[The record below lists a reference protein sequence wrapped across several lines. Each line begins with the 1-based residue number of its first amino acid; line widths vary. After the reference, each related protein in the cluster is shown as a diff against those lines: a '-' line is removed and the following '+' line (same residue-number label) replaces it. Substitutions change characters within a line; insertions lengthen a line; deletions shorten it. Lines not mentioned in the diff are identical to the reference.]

1 MVENTSL
8 QSMNKVMFFMANCGY
23 DDVKR
28 LVYTA
33 FEDDEYLANHI
44 FGKYEEMAS
53 FTRMAFFEL
62 YFKIDNSCKKR
73 ILEYIG
79 SNYNVVGRF

>member
-1 MVENTSL
+1 MTDNTSL

-33 FEDDEYLANHI
+33 FEDDEYLANYI
-44 FGKYEEMAS
+44 FGKYEEMVT

-73 ILEYIG
+73 ILEYID
-79 SNYNVVGRF
+79 SNYNAGRF

>member
-1 MVENTSL
+1 MHITSDVKA
-8 QSMNKVMFFMANCGY
+8 MNKIMFFMANCGY

-33 FEDDEYLANHI
+33 FEDDEYLANQI
-44 FGKYEEMAS
+44 FGKYEEMVS

-62 YFKIDNSCKKR
+62 YFKVDKSCKKR
-73 ILEYIG
+73 ILEYID
-79 SNYNVVGRF
+79 SNYNAGRF

>member
-1 MVENTSL
+1 MTENTSL

-28 LVYTA
+28 LIYTA

-44 FGKYEEMAS
+44 FGKYEEMVS
-53 FTRMAFFEL
+53 HTRMAFFEL
-62 YFKIDNSCKKR
+62 YFKIDKSCRKR
-73 ILEYIG
+73 ILEYID
-79 SNYNVVGRF
+79 SNYNAGRF

>member
-1 MVENTSL
+1 MTDNTSL

-33 FEDDEYLANHI
+33 FEDDEYLANYI
-44 FGKYEEMAS
+44 FGKYEEMVS

-73 ILEYIG
+73 ILEYID
-79 SNYNVVGRF
+79 SNYNAGRF

>member
-1 MVENTSL
+1 MTDNTSL

-33 FEDDEYLANHI
+33 FEDDEYLANYI
-44 FGKYEEMAS
+44 FGKYEEMVS
-53 FTRMAFFEL
+53 FTRLAFFEL

-73 ILEYIG
+73 ILEYID
-79 SNYNVVGRF
+79 SNYNAGRF

>member
-1 MVENTSL
+1 MTENTSL

-33 FEDDEYLANHI
+33 FEDDEYLANYI
-44 FGKYEEMAS
+44 FGKYEEMVS

-73 ILEYIG
+73 ILEYID
-79 SNYNVVGRF
+79 SNYNAGRF

>member
-1 MVENTSL
+1 MTENTSL

-28 LVYTA
+28 LVYNA

-44 FGKYEEMAS
+44 FGKYEEMVS

-62 YFKIDNSCKKR
+62 YFKVDKSCKKR
-73 ILEYIG
+73 NLEYID
-79 SNYNVVGRF
+79 SNYNAGRF

>member
-1 MVENTSL
+1 MTENTSL

-28 LVYTA
+28 LIYTA

-44 FGKYEEMAS
+44 FGKYEEMVS
-53 FTRMAFFEL
+53 YTRMAFFEL

-73 ILEYIG
+73 ILEYID
-79 SNYNVVGRF
+79 SNYNAGRF

>member
-33 FEDDEYLANHI
+33 FEDDEYLANYI
-44 FGKYEEMAS
+44 FGKYEEMVS

-73 ILEYIG
+73 ILEYID
-79 SNYNVVGRF
+79 SNYNAGRF